1 MIRPRGVGE
10 VDGGGGHSGQIGGRC
25 EAHVIGDGNWGVEVD
40 GLQLEVVPVLC
51 QLGRGG
57 GTGVEEGG
65 VGQIHQNWRREV
77 VNLPTSFS
85 IGLFLFDVVAAFRQL
100 GVSVLFEGGSWR
112 WTQPAPPSW
121 VPCSIL
127 AELVE
132 GGVLRGDDAP
142 MCLLAPL
149 VRLPTV

>member
-1 MIRPRGVGE
+1 MIQPRRVGE

-51 QLGRGG
+51 RLGRGG
-57 GTGVEEGG
+57 GTGVEEGR
-65 VGQIHQNWRREV
+65 VRRVHQNWRRGA
-77 VNLPTSFS
+77 VNPPTSFP
-85 IGLFLFDVVAAFRQL
+85 IGLLFFNVVAAFRQL
-100 GVSVLFEGGSWR
+100 GVCGLFEGGAWR

-121 VPCSIL
+121 APCSIL

-132 GGVLRGDDAP
+132 GGVLQGDNAP
-142 MCLLAPL
+142 TCSLAPL
-149 VRLPTV
+149 VRLPAV